1 MIEIPEVEENIQ
13 SICFDKGMTNQLKEW
28 YSAFWSPIKY
38 LLNIKILIFKVC
50 NKLLLIELNNF
61 RGV

>member
-13 SICFDKGMTNQLKEW
+13 SICFDKGMTNQLKKW